1 MADEDLIEIKE
12 SVQKENLIN
21 FFKTHKNKFI
31 LFFALLL
38 LLGGSYFVFNKYNES
53 KKEKV
58 AASYFYGSMLLE
70 NKRNDDAKKV
80 FKSIILESK
89 SPYAILSLYQI
100 IKLESD
106 LKKIESFFDIIIKRY
121 DGQEELRDLLIYK
134 KNLLLSESID
144 ENQLLLSMNQI
155 INNKG
160 MWKSHALLFLGDYY
174 FAKKKFDKSKEF
186 YQRILDEDSQN
197 AIIKREAE
205 LRLKKLIN
213 VQN

>member
-21 FFKTHKNKFI
+21 FFKTHRNKFI
-31 LFFALLL
+31 LFFALLF
-38 LLGGSYFVFNKYNES
+38 LLGGSYFFFNKYNES

-58 AASYFYGSMLLE
+58 AASYFYGSILLE
-70 NKRNDDAKKV
+70 NKKNNEAKKV
-80 FKSIILESK
+80 FKNIILEHK

-106 LKKIESFFDIIIKRY
+106 LKKIENFFDIVIKRY
-121 DGQEELRDLLIYK
+121 EGQEELRDLLIYK

-144 ENQLLLSMNQI
+144 ENQLLISMNQI

-174 FAKKKFDKSKEF
+174 FDKEKFDKSKEF
-186 YQRILDEDSQN
+186 YQRILEEDSKN
-197 AIIKREAE
+197 SIIKIEAE
-205 LRLKKLIN
+205 SRLKKLTN

>member
-31 LFFALLL
+31 LFFISIL

-58 AASYFYGSMLLE
+58 AASYFYGSILLE

-80 FKSIILESK
+80 FESIILEHK
-89 SPYAILSLYQI
+89 SPYAILSLYQML
-100 IKLESD
+100 KLESD
-106 LKKIESFFDIIIKRY
+106 LKKMESFFDIVIKRH

-134 KNLLLSESID
+134 KNLLLSESVD

-174 FAKKKFDKSKEF
+174 FAKEKFDKSKEF
-186 YQRILDEDSQN
+186 YQRILDEDSEN
-197 AIIKREAE
+197 SIIKTEAK
-205 LRLKKLIN
+205 LRLKKLTN